1 MAREHLTRKA
11 QLGNEI
17 DEETF
22 AIGERLRAAIDK
34 AEQSP
39 APKASA
45 KAALKRKVEVAIE
58 AVDSAGVAVAAA
70 PAPAAPPPSMS
81 EAGAEASQI
90 EEDAVVDGAEILF
103 ELKKEGPITALSI
116 ILIPEE
122 FKQNRRIAALAA
134 TFGFV
139 AYLPGRRHV
148 AVAVPKGYVTDFASI
163 PGWIQWLIAPFG
175 RHSEAAVVHDWLYTL
190 GTKGDRESRKIAD
203 LTFRRALAIVG
214 VKFVRR
220 NLMYWAVRMGGA
232 SGFGL
237 ENDYDFR
244 DLVRLKRRKPPPDR
258 SLFAVTCRDRCFTR
272 QEWKALQRAANP
284 SAKVA
289 RKTRAPDAGE
299 DAPMVSSAA
308 PAPMPSAEAAKA
320 EAQETM
326 VAVEKK

>member
-17 DEETF
+17 DAETF
-22 AIGERLRAAIDK
+22 AIGERLRAAIAN
-34 AEQSP
+34 AEQ
-39 APKASA
+39 APVPKTAA

-58 AVDSAGVAVAAA
+58 AVESAGVTAAA
-70 PAPAAPPPSMS
+70 PAQSDITPDITP
-81 EAGAEASQI
+81 EVSQI
-90 EEDAVVDGAEILF
+90 EEDSVVDGAEILF
-103 ELKKEGPITALSI
+103 ELKKEGPITSLAI

-139 AYLPGRRHV
+139 AYLPGRRHI

-190 GTKGDRESRKIAD
+190 GTRGDSKSRKLAD
-203 LTFRRALAIVG
+203 QTFRRALAIVG
-214 VKFVRR
+214 VKFIRR

-232 SGFGL
+232 GGFGL
-237 ENDYDFR
+237 PNDYDFR
-244 DLVRLKRRKPPPDR
+244 DLVRLQRRTPPPDR
-258 SLFAVTCRDRCFTR
+258 SLFAVTCRDRAFTR
-272 QEWKALQRAANP
+272 QEWKALQREAKQ
-284 SAKVA
+284 SAKAA
-289 RKTRAPDAGE
+289 RKTRAPDAGD
-299 DAPMVSSAA
+299 DAPMVASSA

-326 VAVEKK
+326 VAVEKT

>member
-17 DEETF
+17 DAEAF
-22 AIGERLRAAIDK
+22 AIGERLRAAIEK
-34 AEQSP
+34 AEQ
-39 APKASA
+39 APVPKVAS

-58 AVDSAGVAVAAA
+58 AVESAGVAAAA
-70 PAPAAPPPSMS
+70 PAQSDIAP
-81 EAGAEASQI
+81 EASQV

-103 ELKKEGPITALSI
+103 ELKKEGPITSLAI

-139 AYLPGRRHV
+139 AYLPGRRHI

-190 GTKGDRESRKIAD
+190 GTKGDSKSRKLAD
-203 LTFRRALAIVG
+203 QTFRRALEIVG
-214 VKFVRR
+214 VKIIRR
-220 NLMYWAVRMGGA
+220 NLMYWAVRAGGA

-237 ENDYDFR
+237 PNDYDFR
-244 DLVRLKRRKPPPDR
+244 DLVRLQRRTPPPDR
-258 SLFAVTCRDRCFTR
+258 SLFAVTCRDRSFTS
-272 QEWKALQRAANP
+272 QEWKALQRE
-284 SAKVA
+284 AKQRAKAA
-289 RKTRAPDAGE
+289 RKTRAPAD
-299 DAPMVSSAA
+299 DAPSVAA
-308 PAPMPSAEAAKA
+308 AAPMPTEAAAKVQ
-320 EAQETM
+320 AQETM

>member
-22 AIGERLRAAIDK
+22 AIGERLRAAIEN
-34 AEQSP
+34 AEQAP
-39 APKASA
+39 APKSASN
-45 KAALKRKVEVAIE
+45 AALKRKVEVTIE
-58 AVDSAGVAVAAA
+58 AVETADVAAAA
-70 PAPAAPPPSMS
+70 PAPSM
-81 EAGAEASQI
+81 AGAEASRI

-103 ELKKEGPITALSI
+103 ELKKEGPITSLAI

-122 FKQNRRIAALAA
+122 FKQNRRIAVLAA

-139 AYLPGRRHV
+139 AYLPGRRHI
-148 AVAVPKGYVTDFASI
+148 AIAVPKGYVTDFASI

-190 GTKGDRESRKIAD
+190 GTKGDSKSRKLAD
-203 LTFRRALAIVG
+203 QTFRRALAIVG
-214 VKFVRR
+214 VKFIRR

-244 DLVRLKRRKPPPDR
+244 DLVRLKRRKPPPER
-258 SLFAVTCRDRCFTR
+258 SLFAITCRDRSFTR
-272 QEWKALQRAANP
+272 PEWKALQHEAKQRAKA
-284 SAKVA
+284 A
-289 RKTRAPDAGE
+289 RKTRAPAD
-299 DAPMVSSAA
+299 DAPMAA
-308 PAPMPSAEAAKA
+308 SPATMPTEAAAKVQ
-320 EAQETM
+320 AQETM

>member
-22 AIGERLRAAIDK
+22 AIGERLRAAIEN
-34 AEQSP
+34 AEQAP
-39 APKASA
+39 APKSASN
-45 KAALKRKVEVAIE
+45 AALKRKVEVAIE
-58 AVDSAGVAVAAA
+58 AVETADVAAAA
-70 PAPAAPPPSMS
+70 PAPSM
-81 EAGAEASQI
+81 AGAEASRI

-103 ELKKEGPITALSI
+103 ELNKEGPITSLAI

-122 FKQNRRIAALAA
+122 FKQNRRIAVLAA

-139 AYLPGRRHV
+139 AYLPGRRHI
-148 AVAVPKGYVTDFASI
+148 AIAVPKGYVTDFASI

-190 GTKGDRESRKIAD
+190 GTKGDSKSRKLAD
-203 LTFRRALAIVG
+203 QTFRRALAIVG
-214 VKFVRR
+214 VKFIRR

-244 DLVRLKRRKPPPDR
+244 DLVRLKRRKPPPER
-258 SLFAVTCRDRCFTR
+258 SLFAITCRDRSFTR
-272 QEWKALQRAANP
+272 PEWKALQHEAKQRAKA
-284 SAKVA
+284 A
-289 RKTRAPDAGE
+289 RKTRAPAD
-299 DAPMVSSAA
+299 DAPMAA
-308 PAPMPSAEAAKA
+308 SPATMPTEAAAKVQ
-320 EAQETM
+320 AQETM